1 MTEQQR
7 PDLPTNEEDVEGHRR
22 NFFRADAEPA
32 ETRAETDEGEDD
44 VEGHR
49 RHFFRADA
57 EGAETSEGTPGQ
69 TS

>member
-22 NFFRADAEPA
+22 NFFRADAE
-32 ETRAETDEGEDD
+32 
-44 VEGHR
+44 
-49 RHFFRADA
+49 
-57 EGAETSEGTPGQ
+57 GAETSEGTPGQ